1 MIILDFICLFIKIKP
16 LDLVDIFLVAVLL
29 YFIYNLIKGT
39 AAFNIFIGIFAIF
52 ILWQTVKALEMNLLS
67 SILEQLISVGVIAL
81 IIIFQPEIRQ
91 FLLFLGTP
99 KFINK
104 QRRANWLVRWLQDVN
119 RIESL
124 GEHEINEIIT
134 ACENMAAS
142 KTGALIVITQKSDL
156 PGIVETG
163 DHLDSYINSRLIENI
178 FFKNSPLHDG
188 ALVISNNRIRAV
200 RCILPITKNTDFPPH
215 LGLRHRASVG
225 ITEHSDAVA
234 LIVSEETGSISFC
247 KEGKISYNINSTKL
261 KKLVEAEFIIL

>member
-1 MIILDFICLFIKIKP
+1 MIIFDFIPLFIKIKP

-39 AAFNIFIGIFAIF
+39 AAFNIFLGIFAIYV
-52 ILWQTVKALEMNLLS
+52 IWQIVKALEMNLLS

-104 QRRANWLVRWLQDVN
+104 QRKTNWLIRWLQDVN
-119 RIESL
+119 KIESL
-124 GEHEINEIIT
+124 GGFEIDEIVI
-134 ACENMAAS
+134 ACENMS
-142 KTGALIVITQKSDL
+142 KTKTGALIVITKKSDL
-156 PGIVETG
+156 PGIIETG
-163 DHLDSYINSRLIENI
+163 DHLDSNINNRLLENI

-188 ALVISNNRIRAV
+188 ALIITNNRIRAA
-200 RCILPITKNTDFPPH
+200 RCILPITKNPDFPPH

-225 ITEHSDAVA
+225 ITEHSDAIA
-234 LIVSEETGSISFC
+234 IIVSEETGSLSYC
-247 KEGKISYNINSTKL
+247 KEGKINYNINAAKL
-261 KKLVEAEFIIL
+261 KKLIEEEFIEI